1 MSIAVKPLPGSGP
14 EVSGSS
20 RLPPGLR
27 SVVTWDVDPHGYC
40 TEHEHATRAHFARRL
55 AALKGCTFAGVY
67 DPQQAYGG
75 VPYFVPSD
83 TLTDPAL
90 VRATG
95 ITGVDDLFG
104 GVVPYPFV
112 ATKALTHPLIGADAS
127 RPAGWSLRFATE
139 AAEAV
144 LPGYSCFSREEARKA
159 GRMLLDGGLARVK
172 PVIATGGRGQV
183 VVGSVD
189 ALDRC
194 LDAIDETEITT
205 RGLVLEENLDRPRTY
220 SVGQVSVEHLV
231 ASYCGEQRSTRDNA
245 GQEVYGGSDLM
256 LVRGDF
262 DRLLAVVNP
271 APPLRRAIE
280 QARHYHRA
288 VSGCYPGFFA
298 SRVNYDVAQGMGS
311 RGDWRSGVLEQS
323 WRVGGATGAEI
334 AALEAFHAHPKCDRV
349 RASSFEVYGA
359 AAPPADAIVAYHG
372 IDSEIGRLSKFTLLK
387 RHADTP

>member
-1 MSIAVKPLPGSGP
+1 
-14 EVSGSS
+14 
-20 RLPPGLR
+20 
-27 SVVTWDVDPHGYC
+27 
-40 TEHEHATRAHFARRL
+40 
-55 AALKGCTFAGVY
+55 
-67 DPQQAYGG
+67 
-75 VPYFVPSD
+75 
-83 TLTDPAL
+83 
-90 VRATG
+90 
-95 ITGVDDLFG
+95 
-104 GVVPYPFV
+104 
-112 ATKALTHPLIGADAS
+112 
-127 RPAGWSLRFATE
+127 
-139 AAEAV
+139 
-144 LPGYSCFSREEARKA
+144 
-159 GRMLLDGGLARVK
+159 
-172 PVIATGGRGQV
+172 
-183 VVGSVD
+183 
-189 ALDRC
+189 
-194 LDAIDETEITT
+194 
-205 RGLVLEENLDRPRTY
+205 
-220 SVGQVSVEHLV
+220 
-231 ASYCGEQRSTRDNA
+231 
-245 GQEVYGGSDLM
+245 M

-372 IDSEIGRLSKFTLLK
+372 IDREIGRLSKFTLLK